1 MDELISFLEKWQ
13 TMIGAIIGGIFALF
27 VALLV
32 AYKARRQEDLAAGM
46 LLTGNLISIIGN
58 GLTLKELAKEQ
69 NIKEE
74 QLPYWLSEHLVRQRM
89 KLSPVFEASRIR
101 LMPNDVYLAAHLE
114 LFQLIFNDIDA
125 KIGELSLDIHALD
138 TTGKPIRNQDVL
150 QADARII
157 YKGFQRV
164 MTHAKCAERI
174 LNHKVLSNYPTFHTI
189 RMLICKSKEEKACVR
204 TLKTGE

>member
-1 MDELISFLEKWQ
+1 MDELISFLHKWQ

-58 GLTLKELAKEQ
+58 AHALKELSKEQ

-74 QLPYWLSEHLVRQRM
+74 HLHYWLSEHLVRQRI

-114 LFQLIFNDIDA
+114 LLHLIFNDIDA
-125 KIGELSLDIHALD
+125 KIDELSLDIHALD

-164 MTHAKCAERI
+164 VAHAKCAERI
-174 LNHKVLSNYPTFHTI
+174 LTLKVLSNYPTFHTI
-189 RMLICKSKEEKACVR
+189 RTMVCKTKEEKACVKM
-204 TLKTGE
+204 LKTGE

>member
-1 MDELISFLEKWQ
+1 MDELISFLYKWQ

-58 GLTLKELAKEQ
+58 GLTLNELAKEQ
-69 NIKEE
+69 NINEE
-74 QLPYWLSEHLVRQRM
+74 HLPYWLSEHLVRQRM

-101 LMPNDVYLAAHLE
+101 LMPNDVHLAAHLE

-125 KIGELSLDIHALD
+125 KIEELSLDIHALD
-138 TTGKPIRNQDVL
+138 TTGEPIRNQDVL
-150 QADARII
+150 QANARII

-164 MTHAKCAERI
+164 LAHAKCAERI
-174 LNHKVLSNYPTFHTI
+174 LTYKVLSNYPTFHTI
-189 RMLICKSKEEKACVR
+189 RMLICKTKEEKACIR
-204 TLKTGE
+204 MLKTGE